1 MNRPPGRCSASWNVG
16 PNWSKAKSSP
26 PPKMPIIDHQ
36 GTPLADHIA
45 AYLLKLEAEGA
56 SPMHRDNVRRALHR
70 LAADCQFKRLG
81 NLARESLERWLV
93 SQEKAGMG
101 ARTRNTYRA
110 AAVAFCNWCI
120 ETGRLLSQ
128 SLRQGGEGRRRRR
141 PSPATSGADRRRT
154 DRGSWTWH
162 AAGRCWIVMTVY
174 RGKRQGRSRYAK
186 LRAGSATPV
195 GTARAGTGLDLQ
207 DAGAD
212 RTPQRRIGFDYRGA
226 SGPRRRHAL
235 L

>member
-1 MNRPPGRCSASWNVG
+1 MRSV
-16 PNWSKAKSSP
+16 
-26 PPKMPIIDHQ
+26 DHQ
-36 GTPLADHIA
+36 STPLADHIA

-120 ETGRLLSQ
+120 ETGRLLVQ
-128 SLRQGGEGRRRRR
+128 SVRQSGEGRRRR
-141 PSPATSGADRRRT
+141 PT
-154 DRGSWTWH
+154 
-162 AAGRCWIVMTVY
+162 
-174 RGKRQGRSRYAK
+174 
-186 LRAGSATPV
+186 RAGN
-195 GTARAGTGLDLQ
+195 AG
-207 DAGAD
+207 
-212 RTPQRRIGFDYRGA
+212 
-226 SGPRRRHAL
+226 H
-235 L
+235 